1 MNDFLNNG
9 KVLISSRYDENPLKP
24 RYITRSMKTSVRV
37 SLGREGKGGM
47 KRVILEWVQAIGM
60 MAMRAN
66 LVRRERHPG
75 WRCR

>member
-1 MNDFLNNG
+1 
-9 KVLISSRYDENPLKP
+9 
-24 RYITRSMKTSVRV
+24 MKTFVRV
-37 SLGREGKGGM
+37 SYSEGRKQKGGM
-47 KRVILEWVQAIGM
+47 KRIIPEWVQAIGM